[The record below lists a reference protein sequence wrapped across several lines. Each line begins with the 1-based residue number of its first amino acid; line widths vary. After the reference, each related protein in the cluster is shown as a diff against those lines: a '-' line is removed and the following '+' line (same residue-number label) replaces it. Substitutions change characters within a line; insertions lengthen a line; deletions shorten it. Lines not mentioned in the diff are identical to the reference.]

1 MNSLQNIRKA
11 GIEKKRE
18 KGKNFNSISSTL
30 FQPIQSSYNT
40 KVYSE
45 TQTAFL
51 SSFKRNDNQ
60 NITTLV
66 KLYSYQFVFTSHNST
81 KKYVYSIFHLLN
93 TTNSYVRQI
102 HL

>member
-18 KGKNFNSISSTL
+18 KGKNFYSISSTL

-51 SSFKRNDNQ
+51 SSFKRNDNL
-60 NITTLV
+60 NIIKLV
-66 KLYSYQFVFTSHNST
+66 KLCSCQVVLTQR
-81 KKYVYSIFHLLN
+81 LN
-93 TTNSYVRQI
+93 KTNSYVRQI